1 MRNKKKAKYK
11 FVVLKKRKYFF
22 YKITWEDI
30 TADGGHAT
38 AFEFLGMKPS
48 IMITHGYLFN
58 KDKKYV
64 RTFASY
70 EENDELFSDRNV
82 IPRGCILKMEKILL

>member
-11 FVVLKKRKYFF
+11 FVVLKKKKYFF

-38 AFEFLGMKPS
+38 AFEFLGMK
-48 IMITHGYLFN
+48 FN
-58 KDKKYV
+58 LI
-64 RTFASY
+64 FSY
-70 EENDELFSDRNV
+70 
-82 IPRGCILKMEKILL
+82 